1 MPRRDASLYTWA
13 VSDGREMLRAL
24 RETSGLSQMELA
36 LRLSDAGIRVD
47 QAHVQKIESGTI
59 KRPTAPTL
67 DAILTVGLNVPYRVR
82 IDVLAAFGYR
92 LRWKLPTD
100 QEVEAELKL
109 STEELTR
116 AIWPCYLVDYA
127 HRIWGWNRLFPRLL
141 GNTADDPANSR
152 YVGVT
157 VLDILFNPVVGTNR
171 QIANAESFAP
181 VIMAWF
187 KLMTKQYRQE
197 PWFHDLMTK
206 AKTWPGFFEMWNR
219 IPEGPQVLLVE
230 PPVIPVEIHVPGLAS
245 PLRFRAVHA
254 PVTFDPRFA
263 ILHMIPLSVETQA
276 VCAAWAAE
284 DVAT

>member
-1 MPRRDASLYTWA
+1 MPRRDACLYTWA
-13 VSDGREMLRAL
+13 VADGREMLRAL

-36 LRLSDAGIRVD
+36 LRMSDAGIRVD

-92 LRWKLPTD
+92 LRWELPTD
-100 QEVEAELKL
+100 QELELELKL
-109 STEELTR
+109 STEELTLT
-116 AIWPCYLVDYA
+116 IWPSYLVDYA
-127 HRIWGWNRLFPRLL
+127 QRIWGWNRLFPRLL
-141 GNTADDPANSR
+141 GNTADDPANAG
-152 YVGVT
+152 YVGLT

-181 VIMAWF
+181 VIVAWF
-187 KLMTKQYRQE
+187 KVMTKQYRQE

-219 IPEGPQVLLVE
+219 IPEGPQVLRVE
-230 PPVIPVEIHVPGLAS
+230 PPVIPVDIHVPGLAS

-254 PVTFDPRFA
+254 PVTLDPRFA

-284 DVAT
+284 DVAE